1 MFGIFHEFSF
11 FQSFQLIFDHSYFVR
26 ALAEN
31 NYKNKIE
38 NIKLVAKK
46 KRFLGSFW

>member
-1 MFGIFHEFSF
+1 MNLAF

-46 KRFLGSFW
+46 KDFLGSFW